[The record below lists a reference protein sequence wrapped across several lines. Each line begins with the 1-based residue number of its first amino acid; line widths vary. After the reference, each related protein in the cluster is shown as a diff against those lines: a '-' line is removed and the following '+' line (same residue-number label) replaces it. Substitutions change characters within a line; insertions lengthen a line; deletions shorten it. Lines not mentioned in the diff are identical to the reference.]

1 MRCKL
6 AKIIDG
12 KSLAR
17 TIRNELKREIEIL
30 KPQLGRA
37 PGLAVVLVGDD
48 PASYIYVGN
57 KEKAAAEIGMAGQV
71 IRMPATASL
80 SEIIASVDKL
90 NADDSVDGMIV
101 QMPLP
106 PGLDEASVLNRIDPN
121 KDADGLHPMNLGR
134 LVAGMPGPRS
144 CTPAG
149 VMRLIDT
156 TGIEL
161 KGAKAVVIGRSEM
174 VGKPMAHL
182 LLERHA
188 TVTICHSRTKDLAD
202 EVHRADIVVAA
213 VGRPELVRGEW
224 IKEGAVVIDV
234 GTTRVEGKLKG
245 DVEFDQAAT
254 RASAIT
260 PVPGGVGPMTIAM
273 LLANT
278 VAIAKQKLL

>member
-1 MRCKL
+1 MVQVL
-6 AKIIDG
+6 DG
-12 KSLAR
+12 KALAR
-17 TIRNELKREIEIL
+17 TIRAELKQEIEAL
-30 KPQLGRA
+30 KPRLGRA
-37 PGLAVVLVGDD
+37 PGLAVVLVGED
-48 PASYIYVGN
+48 PGSVIYVGN
-57 KEKAAAEIGMAGQV
+57 KEKAAAEIGVAGKV
-71 IRMPATASL
+71 IRLPATASL
-80 SEIIASVDKL
+80 AEVVAAVDAL
-90 NADDSVDGMIV
+90 NADASIDGMIV

-106 PGLDEASVLNRIDPN
+106 RGLDEAVVLNRIDPN

-156 TGIEL
+156 VVGLEL
-161 KGAKAVVIGRSEM
+161 KGARAVVIGRSEM

-188 TVTICHSRTKDLAD
+188 TVTICHSRTRGLAE
-202 EVHRADIVVAA
+202 EVGRADVVVAA
-213 VGRPELVRGEW
+213 VGKPGLVQGSW

-234 GTTRVEGKLKG
+234 GTSRVEGKVVG
-245 DVEFDQAAT
+245 DVQYAEAAQ
-254 RASAIT
+254 RARAIT

-278 VAIAKQKLL
+278 VAIAKRKIV